1 MQSSATWRE
10 WLGKRTKNGKERQ
23 RIAAEVGVTP
33 TTIMRWVNQ
42 ESTPRL
48 RHLRQLVLAVP
59 DAHETL
65 RALLEQEFPGFLTHV
80 PAALNTGVLTTIP
93 GAFYIRILHTHA
105 TIDPHLRFIGLCDF
119 ILQQLLTQLDSERA
133 GMAAIVAS
141 CMPPS
146 VWGQVHSLRERV
158 GRGTPPWEA
167 QLEQHAILLGAES
180 LAGSAVSSAHL
191 VTNAHFDDQ
200 RGLTPGY
207 RGLWEESA
215 VAAPI
220 MDAGRIAGSL
230 LVSSTQP
237 DFFREEHLSLIQ
249 NYADLLSLAFEAN
262 AFYDLGQMNLWLLP
276 QASVQQPVLAQF
288 GRRVLALVKQNSLT
302 FEEAEQRVWQQIEQE
317 LFHLFAHTAVE
328 ETSTEEERKGN
339 HDYIQR
345 FGPPGE

>member
-10 WLGKRTKNGKERQ
+10 WLGRRIKNGKERQ

-33 TTIMRWVNQ
+33 TTIMRRVNQ

-59 DAHETL
+59 DASETL
-65 RALLEQEFPGFLTHV
+65 RALIEQEFPDFLTHV
-80 PAALNTGVLTTIP
+80 PAALNTDVLTTIP
-93 GAFYIRILHTHA
+93 GAFYIRILHTHV
-105 TIDPHLRFIGLCDF
+105 TIDPRLRFMGLCDF

-167 QLEQHAILLGAES
+167 QLELQAILLGAES

-191 VTNAHFDDQ
+191 VMNAHFDDQ
-200 RGLTPGY
+200 VGITPGY
-207 RGLWEESA
+207 RGPWEESA
-215 VAAPI
+215 VAVPI
-220 MDAGRIAGSL
+220 MDAGKIAGSL

-237 DFFREEHLSLIQ
+237 DFFREGHLALIQ
-249 NYADLLSLAFEAN
+249 NYADLLSLAFEGN
-262 AFYDLGQMNLWLLP
+262 AFYDPGQINLWPLP
-276 QASVQQPVLAQF
+276 QASVQQPALAQL
-288 GRRVLALVKQNSLT
+288 GRRVLALVKQDSLN

-317 LFHLFAHTAVE
+317 LFYLFAHTEME
-328 ETSTEEERKGN
+328 ETSIEEERKGN
-339 HDYIQR
+339 NDHIQR
-345 FGPPGE
+345 FGPP